1 MTTTEVRHRLHQEGE
16 PSQLWPRTDDP
27 SDWVVTDGRRAD
39 NLTVKNQ
46 RYAAFHLIEHPTDGI

>member
-1 MTTTEVRHRLHQEGE
+1 LKSAIDSIKKASRRT
-16 PSQLWPRTDDP
+16 LWPRTDDP

>member
-1 MTTTEVRHRLHQEGE
+1 
-16 PSQLWPRTDDP
+16 
-27 SDWVVTDGRRAD
+27 VTDGRRAD